1 MKIRRILSLFF
12 LFALLLSLSAP
23 LVSAAGE
30 EEERPEPIED
40 LVVKAKAA
48 LLVDPTTGE
57 VLLEQDADARLY
69 PASLTKV
76 MTALL
81 VLEAVD
87 QGKLTMDQT
96 LTVSASAL
104 APIPWDAST
113 AGLKEGEQLTV
124 ENLLY
129 CIMVVSANEACNVLA
144 EAVAGSISDFV
155 RMMNDKAQ
163 ALGCEDTHFANTS
176 GLHDPNHYTTAWD
189 LYRITQ
195 AALDHEEFMT
205 FADAA
210 SFTLP
215 ATEFHSERTLYT
227 TNHLLSSYR
236 ALGYVYSA
244 AAGIK
249 TGSTSNAGHCLIS
262 TASKSGRELL
272 GIILGAEAVELD
284 NNKTQ
289 IQSFTEMVRMF
300 EWGFSSFSLQTVISS
315 KERINELEVAL
326 SDTSHVVV
334 HPAYDVECLLPND
347 VLVSDLERTES
358 YPSKVV
364 DAPIAE
370 GDELGTVTVSYQGKV
385 YATVPLLA
393 QNDVEA
399 SKLLV
404 FRRNAM
410 EFIGRTEVKIISVLI
425 LVLLIALVILIRLP
439 LRRRRRYGKGGGY
452 GVSRN
457 YRGRRRR

>member
-12 LFALLLSLSAP
+12 LFTLILSLSAP
-23 LVSAAGE
+23 VLSAADE

-40 LVVKAKAA
+40 LVVKGKAA
-48 LLVDPTTGE
+48 LLIDPTTDE

-69 PASLTKV
+69 PASLTKI
-76 MTALL
+76 MTTLL

-129 CIMVVSANEACNVLA
+129 CVMVVSANEACNVLA
-144 EAVAGSISDFV
+144 EAVAGSISSFV
-155 RMMNDKAQ
+155 QMMNDKAD
-163 ALGCEDTHFANTS
+163 ALGCEDTHFMNTN
-176 GLHDPNHYTTAWD
+176 GLHNSNHYTTAWD
-189 LYRITQ
+189 LYKITK
-195 AALDHEEFMT
+195 AALEHEEFMT

-215 ATEFHSERTLYT
+215 ATAFHNQRTLYT
-227 TNHLLSSYR
+227 TNYLLSSYR
-236 ALGYVYSA
+236 ALGYVYSP

-249 TGSTSNAGHCLIS
+249 TGSTSNAGNCLIS
-262 TASKSGRELL
+262 TASKNGRELL
-272 GIILGAEAVELD
+272 GIILGAETVELE
-284 NNKTQ
+284 NGKNQ
-289 IQSFTEMVRMF
+289 VQSFTEMVRMF
-300 EWGFSSFSLQTVISS
+300 EWGFNNFSVQTVLSS
-315 KERINELEVAL
+315 KERIGELEVAL
-326 SDTSHVVV
+326 SDISHVVV
-334 HPAYDVECLLPND
+334 QPAYDVECLLPND
-347 VLVSDLERTES
+347 VLVSDLTREES

-364 DAPIAE
+364 DAPISE
-370 GDELGTVTVSYQGKV
+370 GDELGTITISYEGKV

-404 FRRNAM
+404 FRRNVLD
-410 EFIGRTEVKIISVLI
+410 FIGRTEVKIISALI
-425 LVLLIALVILIRLP
+425 LVLIIALVILIRLHG
-439 LRRRRRYGKGGGY
+439 RRRRRYGRGSSY
-452 GVSRN
+452 GATRN

>member
-1 MKIRRILSLFF
+1 MKIRRILSFFF
-12 LFALLLSLSAP
+12 LFTLILSLSAP
-23 LVSAAGE
+23 IVAADE

-40 LVVKAKAA
+40 LVVEAKAA
-48 LLVDPTTGE
+48 LLVDPTTDE
-57 VLLEQDADARLY
+57 VLLEQNADARLY

-76 MTALL
+76 MTTLL

-113 AGLKEGEQLTV
+113 AGLKEGEQLSV
-124 ENLLY
+124 KNLLY
-129 CIMVVSANEACNVLA
+129 CVMVVSANEACNVLA
-144 EAVAGSISDFV
+144 EAVAGSISEFV
-155 RMMNDKAQ
+155 QMMNDKAT
-163 ALGCEDTHFANTS
+163 ALGCEDTHFVNTN

-189 LYRITQ
+189 LYKITK
-195 AALDHEEFMT
+195 AALEHEEFMT
-205 FADAA
+205 FADAPN
-210 SFTLP
+210 FTLP
-215 ATEFHSERTLYT
+215 ATEFHDERTLYT

-236 ALGYVYSA
+236 ALGYVYSP

-249 TGSTSNAGHCLIS
+249 TGSTSDAGHCLIS
-262 TASKSGRELL
+262 SASKNGRELL
-272 GIILGAEAVELD
+272 GIVLGAEAVEVSKG
-284 NNKTQ
+284 KTQ

-300 EWGFSSFSLQTVISS
+300 KWGFENFSVQTVISA
-315 KERINELEVAL
+315 KERIGELEVAL
-326 SDTSHVVV
+326 SDTTHVVV
-334 HPAYDVECLLPND
+334 QPAYDVQCLLPND

-358 YPSKVV
+358 YPSKIV
-364 DAPIAE
+364 DAPISE
-370 GDELGTVTVSYQGKV
+370 GDELGSVTISYEGKV

-404 FRRNAM
+404 FRRNVLD
-410 EFIGRTEVKIISVLI
+410 FVGRTEVKIIAVLI
-425 LVLLIALVILIRLP
+425 LVLIIALVILLRMP
-439 LRRRRRYGKGGGY
+439 GRRRRRYGKGGGY
-452 GVSRN
+452 GMSRN